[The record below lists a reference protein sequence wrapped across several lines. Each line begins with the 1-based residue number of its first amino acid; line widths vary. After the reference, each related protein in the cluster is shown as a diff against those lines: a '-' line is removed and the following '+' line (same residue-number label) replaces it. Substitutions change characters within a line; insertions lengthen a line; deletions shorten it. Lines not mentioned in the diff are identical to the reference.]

1 MPFDW
6 RIAGLSH
13 AQDACGKALF
23 LRSYLQSVTLLTLD
37 DSVPEHPI
45 FAPAD
50 GLCAIGDVLSD
61 LHQLSVG
68 TGAAVDQPMCLTLLR
83 LVFRDPRRSW
93 RIDRA
98 KARRGRNPM
107 IARRATAWPRAR
119 RLAKSSRAHG
129 GQSWIHFRH
138 RQSALKK

>member
-6 RIAGLSH
+6 RIAVLSH

-23 LRSYLQSVTLLTLD
+23 LRSCLQSVTLLTLD
-37 DSVPEHPI
+37 DSVPEHRI
-45 FAPAD
+45 FALAD
-50 GLCAIGDVLSD
+50 GLCAIGGVLSD

-68 TGAAVDQPMCLTLLR
+68 IGAAVDQPMCLTLLR
-83 LVFRDPRRSW
+83 LVSRDPRRSW

-107 IARRATAWPRAR
+107 IARRAMAWPRAR
-119 RLAKSSRAHG
+119 GPAKEFTSALSQSR
-129 GQSWIHFRH
+129 IHF
-138 RQSALKK
+138 SA